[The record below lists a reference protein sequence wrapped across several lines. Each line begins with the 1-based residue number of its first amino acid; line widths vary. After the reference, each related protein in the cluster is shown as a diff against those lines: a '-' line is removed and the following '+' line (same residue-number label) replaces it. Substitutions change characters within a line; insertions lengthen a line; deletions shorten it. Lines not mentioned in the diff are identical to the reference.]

1 MTDVKTMIESTA
13 QALVLW
19 RNNIEMENETNG
31 TGRANTTG
39 QCHPRV
45 TGGST
50 PPAANTEVDDTGSDN
65 PEPSHDSDDITG
77 EVTSDQTMVADHI
90 RWNDNHNQPIRVP
103 CESNRTHYGLSE
115 GGRTPKNRSRR
126 TEATGT
132 TKGLN
137 DKQAIARAR
146 VKAMKR
152 VVKRERQ
159 SKEWKTLT

>member
-1 MTDVKTMIESTA
+1 MADMKIAIDATISSLMS
-13 QALVLW
+13 W
-19 RNNIEMENETNG
+19 RNDMDMASKTDSSD
-31 TGRANTTG
+31 RASTG

-50 PPAANTEVDDTGSDN
+50 PPAASTEVDDTGSDN

-103 CESNRTHYGLSE
+103 YESNRTQYGLSE
-115 GGRTPKNRSRR
+115 GGRTPKNRSRH
-126 TEATGT
+126 TETTGT

-137 DKQAIARAR
+137 DKQAIVRARA
-146 VKAMKR
+146 KAMKR
-152 VVKRERQ
+152 AVRRERQ